1 MLTANDGGD
10 GENEAEGSRQ
20 TEKEKDQT
28 EGDIVWRK
36 ETERVRKR
44 ERERRL
50 IAGPPSPA
58 LCVCHHPPDSPP
70 CYITPSR
77 RPRFFI

>member
-10 GENEAEGSRQ
+10 GENEAEESRQ

-28 EGDIVWRK
+28 GGDIVGRK

-44 ERERRL
+44 EREAAYSRTAVPGIVCL
-50 IAGPPSPA
+50 SSSP
-58 LCVCHHPPDSPP
+58 
-70 CYITPSR
+70 
-77 RPRFFI
+77 

>member
-10 GENEAEGSRQ
+10 GEKEAEESRQ

-36 ETERVRKR
+36 ETEQVRKR
-44 ERERRL
+44 ERGGL
-50 IAGPPSPA
+50 
-58 LCVCHHPPDSPP
+58 
-70 CYITPSR
+70 
-77 RPRFFI
+77 

>member
-10 GENEAEGSRQ
+10 GENEAEESRQ

-28 EGDIVWRK
+28 GGDIVWRK

-44 ERERRL
+44 EAAYSRTAVPGIVCL
-50 IAGPPSPA
+50 SSSP
-58 LCVCHHPPDSPP
+58 
-70 CYITPSR
+70 
-77 RPRFFI
+77 

>member
-10 GENEAEGSRQ
+10 GEKEAEESRQ

-28 EGDIVWRK
+28 GGDIVWRK

-44 ERERRL
+44 ERGGL
-50 IAGPPSPA
+50 
-58 LCVCHHPPDSPP
+58 
-70 CYITPSR
+70 
-77 RPRFFI
+77 